1 MKTLNVKINDL
12 KTEWY
17 IINAY
22 NKKLGRLSTK
32 IVHFL
37 LGKNKV
43 IYNSYLNI
51 GDNIIVINADQIKI
65 TGNKLIQ
72 KKYYYHTGYPGG
84 LRKTTLLELM
94 KKNPEKVIKQSVKGM
109 LPKNSLG
116 RLISKKL
123 KIYKGKQHPH
133 ISQQPLELLI

>member
-1 MKTLNVKINDL
+1 MNTFNVKKKNVKRD
-12 KTEWY
+12 WY

-22 NKKLGRLSTK
+22 KKTLGRLSTK

-51 GDNIIVINADQIKI
+51 GDHIIVINAAQIKL

-72 KKYYYHTGYPGG
+72 KLYYYHTGYPGG
-84 LRKTTLLELM
+84 LRKTTLFEMM
-94 KKNPEKVIKQSVKGM
+94 KKNPEKVIKKSVKGM

-116 RLISKKL
+116 RLISTQL
-123 KIYKGKQHPH
+123 KVYKGKQHPH
-133 ISQQPLELLI
+133 TSQQPLELLI